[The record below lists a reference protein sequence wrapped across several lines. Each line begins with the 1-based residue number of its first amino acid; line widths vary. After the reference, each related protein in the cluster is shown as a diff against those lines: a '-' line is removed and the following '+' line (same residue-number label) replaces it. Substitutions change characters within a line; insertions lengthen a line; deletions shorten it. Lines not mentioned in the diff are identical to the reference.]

1 MGTGMLISVC
11 ICTLKRPSII
21 GTLDSI
27 AAQRLP
33 SDVEV
38 EAVVVDNDAER
49 SAEAAVSAWAASA
62 PIAVTYA
69 VEPERNIA
77 LARNRALSLAS
88 GERLAFI
95 DDDEV
100 ATPFWLSTLLAAEK
114 KYAADVVVGRVD
126 AIYPP
131 DAAQWLVVADPLS
144 RNWGR
149 SGTICTTG
157 SSANALLNRKILETG
172 NIGFDPAFGRTGGE
186 DTDFFGRLCA
196 SGAKIVVEN
205 EAVVREWVPS
215 DRLERAY
222 LCRRAIR
229 AGQSYGAVRLRQ
241 LSRAGRVVFIAT
253 ILAKAVVFSACATLL
268 RVHARANAL
277 KLAIRGWLNV
287 GKLRACAGLALPRMY

>member
-1 MGTGMLISVC
+1 MLISVC
-11 ICTLKRPSII
+11 ICTLKRSSVIV
-21 GTLDSI
+21 TLDSI
-27 AAQRLP
+27 AGQTLP
-33 SDVEV
+33 SDVEI
-38 EAVVVDNDAER
+38 EAIVVDNDLDR
-49 SAEAAVSAWAASA
+49 SAEGLVSAWAARA
-62 PIAVTYA
+62 PIPVTYA

-77 LARNRALSLAS
+77 LARNRALSLAR

-95 DDDEV
+95 DDDEM

-114 KYAADVVVGRVD
+114 RYAADVVIGRVD

-131 DAAQWLVVADPLS
+131 NAALWLTVADPLS
-144 RNWGR
+144 RKWGP
-149 SGTICTTG
+149 SGTVCTMG
-157 SSANALLNRKILETG
+157 SSANALLNRKIIETG

-186 DTDFFGRLCA
+186 DTDFFGRLSA

-205 EAVVREWVPS
+205 DAVVREWVSP

-241 LSRAGRVVFIAT
+241 LSRAGRLLFMAAT
-253 ILAKAVVFSACATLL
+253 LAKALIFSICGTVL

-277 KLAIRGWLNV
+277 RLAIRGWLNF

>member
-11 ICTLKRPSII
+11 ICTLKRSSVI

-27 AAQRLP
+27 AEQTLP
-33 SDVEV
+33 SDVEI
-38 EAVVVDNDAER
+38 EAIVVDNDVER
-49 SAEAAVSAWAASA
+49 SAEGLVSAWAAGA
-62 PIAVTYA
+62 RIPVTYA

-77 LARNRALSLAS
+77 LARNRALSLAR
-88 GERLAFI
+88 GEKLAFI

-100 ATPFWLSTLLAAEK
+100 ATPFWLSTLLAAQK
-114 KYAADVVVGRVD
+114 RYAADVVIGRVD

-131 DAAQWLVVADPLS
+131 GAARWLVGADPLS
-144 RNWGR
+144 RNWGP
-149 SGTICTTG
+149 SGTVCTMG
-157 SSANALLNRKILETG
+157 SSANALVSRKIIEKG
-172 NIGFDPAFGRTGGE
+172 SIGFDPAFGRTGGE

-196 SGAKIVVEN
+196 SGAKIVVEH
-205 EAVVREWVPS
+205 EAVVREWVSP

-241 LSRAGRVVFIAT
+241 LSRAGRLVFITAT
-253 ILAKAVVFSACATLL
+253 LAKAVTFSACAAVL
-268 RVHARANAL
+268 RAYTRANAL
-277 KLAIRGWLNV
+277 KLAIRGWLNF